1 MKKNVGN
8 VDMTLRIILGLLI
21 GLAGIYYQSWL
32 GLIGAV
38 PVLTAFLNFCPVYTL
53 FGINT
58 CKKASE

>member
-32 GLIGAV
+32 GLIGVV
-38 PVLTAFLNFCPVYTL
+38 PILTAFLNFCPVYTL

-58 CKKASE
+58 FKKASE